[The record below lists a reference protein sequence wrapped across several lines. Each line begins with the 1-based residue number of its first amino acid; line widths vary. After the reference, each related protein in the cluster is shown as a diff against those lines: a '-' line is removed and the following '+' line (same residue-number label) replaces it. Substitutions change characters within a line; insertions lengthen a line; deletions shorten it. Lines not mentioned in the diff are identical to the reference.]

1 MRGEVVRYT
10 VLSGRFVI
18 VTSGGYI
25 VAELRTG
32 AVAEGTVVDWED
44 PIRSPSHFFKTKSG
58 NRVEVTIVD
67 VDVPG
72 RELMDLLGPW

>member
-1 MRGEVVRYT
+1 MRGEVVRYN
-10 VLSGRFVI
+10 VLSGRFAI
-18 VTSGGYI
+18 ITNGGYI

-32 AVAEGTVVDWED
+32 SVAEGTVVDWED
-44 PIRSPSHFFKTKSG
+44 PIRSPSHFKTKNG
-58 NRVEVTIVD
+58 NRVEATIVD